1 LNYKIKGEN
10 EVDKKRLWKFKWEF
24 GGQGYIEGLFIATKK
39 EVDAVIGVEVYFG
52 EVLGKHSEIYGT
64 IDEEDII
71 ESDASDATI
80 EELED
85 MFGEDICGYNPLSY
99 ISED

>member
-1 LNYKIKGEN
+1 MEKME
-10 EVDKKRLWKFKWEF
+10 KKRLWKFKWEC
-24 GGQGYIEGLFIATKK
+24 GQQGDLEGLFIATKK
-39 EVDAVIGVEVYFG
+39 EVDSMIGIEVYFG
-52 EVLGKHSEIYGT
+52 EVLGKHSEIYG
-64 IDEEDII
+64 IIEDGEII

-85 MFGEDICGYNPLSY
+85 MFGKSICGYNPLNY

>member
-1 LNYKIKGEN
+1 M
-10 EVDKKRLWKFKWEF
+10 DKKRLWKFKWEC
-24 GGQGYIEGLFIATKK
+24 GRMGDIEGLFIATKK
-39 EVDAVIGVEVYFG
+39 EVDSVIGIEVYFG

-64 IDEEDII
+64 IDEGEII
-71 ESDASDATI
+71 ECDASDATI

-85 MFGEDICGYNPLSY
+85 MFGLSVCGYNPLDY